1 MASVIQIV
9 ATDPFSEHLLSR
21 QLRMAGYQVIVSSSA
36 DEALVMAR
44 QCQPDLILAEA
55 DAETMGGAELSH
67 ELCKDPES
75 SAIPVVLMTQ
85 AGSVLDPTSI
95 VDTNVRL
102 VVRRPFTPS
111 EITGAI
117 NATLIQR
124 SAA

>member
-36 DEALVMAR
+36 DEALAMAS
-44 QCQPDLILAEA
+44 QCRPDLILAEA
-55 DAETMGGAELSH
+55 DAETMGSV
-67 ELCKDPES
+67 ELCHALCNDPECS
-75 SAIPVVLMTQ
+75 SIPVVLMTH

-117 NATLIQR
+117 NATLLQR
-124 SAA
+124 AAA

>member
-1 MASVIQIV
+1 MSCVIQLV

-21 QLRMAGYQVIVSSSA
+21 QLRMAGYQVIVSPGA
-36 DEALVMAR
+36 DEAVEMAR

-55 DAETMGGAELSH
+55 DAETMGGTALSRA
-67 ELCKDPES
+67 LCDDPQTGS
-75 SAIPVVLMTQ
+75 IPVVLMTQ
-85 AGSVLDPTSI
+85 AGSALDPRTI

-117 NATLIQR
+117 NATLLQR
-124 SAA
+124 VAA